1 MSEDERKVIG
11 VELILFDGFCF
22 FWEVV
27 GENEV
32 GGEML

>member
-11 VELILFDGFCF
+11 VEPILPDGFCF
-22 FWEVV
+22 LWEVA